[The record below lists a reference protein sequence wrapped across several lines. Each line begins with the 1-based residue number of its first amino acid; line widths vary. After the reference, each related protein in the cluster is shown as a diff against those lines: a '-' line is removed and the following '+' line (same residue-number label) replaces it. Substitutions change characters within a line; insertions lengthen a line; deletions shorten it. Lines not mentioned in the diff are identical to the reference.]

1 LVLLGSTP
9 CFAQAQAAVA
19 TKQAY
24 TPTMA
29 DWMSVNDVMYRY
41 RLGVEKGDH
50 KAMESAFWPDG
61 ADIAVPSPGVEIKM
75 PLDGSPP
82 KMGPPGMAGPPGGAG
97 GPPGGMPAGGPPGG
111 MPAGGPPGG
120 MPPGGMPPGGMPP
133 GGMPPGG
140 GAPGGANMEG
150 GVWHMPFADYFNFQ
164 SPTRATHYQYFLSI
178 YPQPEKQ
185 GADLRP
191 IDKRQSIVGWPGH
204 YEDILEKRNGEWRIL
219 ERRSA
224 INAK

>member
-1 LVLLGSTP
+1 MRINDCLQRAAWRAAGATALVLLGCSPSLAQPAPSTS
-9 CFAQAQAAVA
+9 A
-19 TKQAY
+19 TRQAY

-29 DWMSVNDVMYRY
+29 DWMSVNDVMQRY
-41 RLGVEKGDH
+41 RWGVEKGDH

-61 ADIAVPSPGVEIKM
+61 ADIAVPSPGVEIRM

-82 KMGPPGMAGPPGGAG
+82 KMGPGGP
-97 GPPGGMPAGGPPGG
+97 PPGGMPPGGPPNA
-111 MPAGGPPGG
+111 PPPGGPPGG
-120 MPPGGMPPGGMPP
+120 MPPGGP
-133 GGMPPGG
+133 PPGG
-140 GAPGGANMEG
+140 GGSMEG

-185 GADLRP
+185 GENLRP

-219 ERRSA
+219 ERKSV